1 MEVIRVNGTAIDEA
15 AVLAEM
21 QYHPAASAEEA
32 GRRAAEALAVREL
45 LLQRAGALGYDRDEE
60 DAIDRLIAAEVAL
73 PAPDDE
79 SCRRYYE
86 ANRSQFRSPT
96 LYEARHILIP
106 AMPEDEEERIAA
118 KQQAEKLIALLQA
131 DPELFGQL
139 AREYSVCSSKDNGGH
154 LGQFASD
161 TTVPEFETFLDE
173 LQVGQL
179 SPAPVP
185 TRYGFHVLQ
194 LIQRQPGRELP
205 YENVQQRVSDYLCE
219 SVFRTAVRQYIA
231 VLAAEAEISGVALAG
246 ADSPL
251 LQ

>member
-45 LLQRAGALGYDRDEE
+45 LLQRAAALGYDRDEE

-106 AMPEDEEERIAA
+106 AMPEDEEERTAA

-131 DPELFGQL
+131 DPELFSQL

-205 YENVQQRVSDYLCE
+205 YENVQHRVSDYLCE